1 MPLLEAPMTVLTVL
15 FTPTDFLQHYL
26 ICQAQAMACST
37 TVKNRREYMRG
48 LDGSAVALSLAEDE
62 EEDAGTEYG
71 VEYP

>member
-1 MPLLEAPMTVLTVL
+1 
-15 FTPTDFLQHYL
+15 
-26 ICQAQAMACST
+26 
-37 TVKNRREYMRG
+37 MRG